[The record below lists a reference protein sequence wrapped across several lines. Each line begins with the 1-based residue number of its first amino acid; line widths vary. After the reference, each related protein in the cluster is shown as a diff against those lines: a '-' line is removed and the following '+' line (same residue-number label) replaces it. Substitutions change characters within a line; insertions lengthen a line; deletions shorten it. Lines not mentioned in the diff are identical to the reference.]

1 MKEKYNTPE
10 MDIIL
15 FECEDVITTSGGL
28 TARAANETRFLSS
41 GYLGTIDTDQW
52 NNNL

>member
-15 FECEDVITTSGGL
+15 FECEDVITSSGL
-28 TARAANETRFLSS
+28 IARSANETRFLSK
-41 GYLGTIDTDQW
+41 GYMDTIDPDQW
-52 NNNL
+52 SQ

>member
-10 MDIIL
+10 MDIVL
-15 FECEDVITTSGGL
+15 FECEDVITTSGL

-41 GYLGTIDTDQW
+41 GYLGTIDPGQW
-52 NNNL
+52 NNNQ

>member
-15 FECEDVITTSGGL
+15 FECEDVITSSGVI
-28 TARAANETRFLSS
+28 AYAVNETRFLSS
-41 GYLGTIDTDQW
+41 GYIGTIDDDQW
-52 NNNL
+52 N